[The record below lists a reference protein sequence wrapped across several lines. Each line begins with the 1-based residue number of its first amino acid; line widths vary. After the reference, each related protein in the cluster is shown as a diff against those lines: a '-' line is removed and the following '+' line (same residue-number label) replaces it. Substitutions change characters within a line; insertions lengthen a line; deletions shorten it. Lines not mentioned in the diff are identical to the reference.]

1 MPHQTHKYS
10 HTQPHSFAY
19 VNWLTHIN
27 TPTSA
32 YRCISMHLIVLKA
45 PHSYDVVYVPGWI
58 SLSFLLSI
66 ITSILSIWVPEEK
79 KRNVYMCVHACVRAC
94 VREKETE
101 ERRVKVIRHK
111 KAHASN
117 RSKWDN
123 DERDIYV
130 TMTKSTLL
138 CWHCYLTLW
147 EELKIDWKG

>member
-94 VREKETE
+94 VRKRQRKGEWKWLGIKRLM
-101 ERRVKVIRHK
+101 RRIGLNEIMMKGIYMLRWPRVLCYADTVI
-111 KAHASN
+111 
-117 RSKWDN
+117 
-123 DERDIYV
+123 
-130 TMTKSTLL
+130 
-138 CWHCYLTLW
+138 WHC
-147 EELKIDWKG
+147 ERN